1 MILGC
6 VLYTIGLLCRAFP
19 NHLLLALFSGAM
31 TGLGLSL
38 ADLVQQT
45 LLLMMDDQQR
55 QRSLF
60 WSNQLL
66 TVARSAGVFL
76 SGWLLLLFDLL
87 LNNPYQGILLLS
99 ALVAFQALWI
109 VPSTQVIFHPDSSAA
124 ASAPSYHLRELFSV
138 HRWLT
143 IQFVGA
149 IFLIGFNLT
158 VLLPIFPLYL
168 KQLSLS
174 PATIGT
180 ITSLGLLLGSALQF
194 LYTRHL
200 QGPPAIKD
208 FMVIALLTAILLFLF
223 FYGIQHRQTIGCI
236 ACLIAFYTLRA
247 LSGLLIRL
255 IQLTLVDKTLTLAL
269 LSLAQTALVCGELA
283 GSIGLPCIYN
293 QALFIHYPLLPA
305 LISICSAL
313 LLYRCR
319 LRTC

>member
-1 MILGC
+1 MARAFSPLCSLYINREGVRSGMILGC

-60 WSNQLL
+60 WSNQPL

-76 SGWLLLLFDLL
+76 SGWLFLLFDLL

-124 ASAPSYHLRELFSV
+124 ASSPSYHLRELFSV

-158 VLLPIFPLYL
+158 VLLPYYAVKP
-168 KQLSLS
+168 
-174 PATIGT
+174 
-180 ITSLGLLLGSALQF
+180 
-194 LYTRHL
+194 
-200 QGPPAIKD
+200 GPSGRGYQAP
-208 FMVIALLTAILLFLF
+208 
-223 FYGIQHRQTIGCI
+223 Y
-236 ACLIAFYTLRA
+236 
-247 LSGLLIRL
+247 SGLCCCSMYCRMI
-255 IQLTLVDKTLTLAL
+255 
-269 LSLAQTALVCGELA
+269 
-283 GSIGLPCIYN
+283 SIGAPP
-293 QALFIHYPLLPA
+293 QLLEK
-305 LISICSAL
+305 
-313 LLYRCR
+313 
-319 LRTC
+319 

>member
-1 MILGC
+1 MLLGC
-6 VLYTIGLLCRAFP
+6 VFYTIGLLCRAFP
-19 NHLLLALFSGAM
+19 NHALLALLSGAM

-55 QRSLF
+55 QHSLF

-66 TVARSAGVFL
+66 TVARSAGAFI
-76 SGWLLLLFDLL
+76 SGWLLLLLDPLW
-87 LNNPYQGILLLS
+87 NNAYQGILLLS
-99 ALVAFQALWI
+99 AIFAFQALWI
-109 VPSTQVIFHPDSSAA
+109 VPSTPVILQPESAA
-124 ASAPSYHLRELFSV
+124 EASNTSCNLRELLRV
-138 HRWLT
+138 HGWLT
-143 IQFVGA
+143 IQFVSA

-180 ITSLGLLLGSALQF
+180 MTSLGLLFGSAVQF
-194 LYTRHL
+194 LYTHHL
-200 QGPPAIKD
+200 KGTEAVKD
-208 FMVIALLTAILLFLF
+208 FMVIAILTAILLFLF
-223 FYGIQHRQTIGCI
+223 FYGIQQRKTIGCI
-236 ACLIAFYTLRA
+236 ACLITFYTLRA

-293 QALFIHYPLLPA
+293 HALFIHYPLFPA

-313 LLYRCR
+313 LLYRCQ